1 MSGLFKLTFDDSA
14 FQSAFNKIE
23 ERLNRHEEMILELQ
37 KLIQQK
43 PNRDEMD
50 QFKQD
55 LTREI
60 DNKMHQ
66 FQLDV
71 YDIIDEKVSH
81 IENKFKDKLSALPDI
96 ELMIKRL
103 SMVEEVSNKDHSILG
118 ELQNHVLTIATCYG
132 GVGKVKPYLNDNL
145 SKNLNVSTNLIN
157 NNFQSIFN
165 SLKGVKGDI
174 QKCLEEIKNGNK
186 IQNDNINIDI
196 SNYDPKPEYQANWR
210 EPPDLPKIY
219 KFDSIVD
226 EVGYLY
232 DMVPKL
238 QGYLLAMHN
247 KILDNTEGIS
257 NIMSKEALDNM
268 LEKIKAAI
276 LEMDNDLTELKDGI
290 SKNLTRGDV
299 LQMIKDTL
307 KLEGRIEGTSIGGV
321 KCIAC
326 GRDMPLVNGALTEDE
341 AAKRLGL
348 PPNSIAFINSLG
360 ANTQLFSNADSLKKG
375 INETPRSVRSF
386 HACKVTKRN
395 RS

>member
-1 MSGLFKLTFDDSA
+1 
-14 FQSAFNKIE
+14 
-23 ERLNRHEEMILELQ
+23 
-37 KLIQQK
+37 
-43 PNRDEMD
+43 
-50 QFKQD
+50 
-55 LTREI
+55 
-60 DNKMHQ
+60 
-66 FQLDV
+66 
-71 YDIIDEKVSH
+71 
-81 IENKFKDKLSALPDI
+81 
-96 ELMIKRL
+96 
-103 SMVEEVSNKDHSILG
+103 
-118 ELQNHVLTIATCYG
+118 
-132 GVGKVKPYLNDNL
+132 
-145 SKNLNVSTNLIN
+145 
-157 NNFQSIFN
+157 
-165 SLKGVKGDI
+165 
-174 QKCLEEIKNGNK
+174 
-186 IQNDNINIDI
+186 
-196 SNYDPKPEYQANWR
+196 
-210 EPPDLPKIY
+210 
-219 KFDSIVD
+219 
-226 EVGYLY
+226 
-232 DMVPKL
+232 MVPKL